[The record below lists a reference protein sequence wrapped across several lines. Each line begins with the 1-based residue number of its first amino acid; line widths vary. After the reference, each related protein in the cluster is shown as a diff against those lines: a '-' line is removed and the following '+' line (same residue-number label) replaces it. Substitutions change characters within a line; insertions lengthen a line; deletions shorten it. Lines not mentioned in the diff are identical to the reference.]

1 MSSFKEKLETIKLD
15 HENLSKNLTFANQ
28 YKKQHEEINREY
40 NKMFYQNEEL
50 NKIINYLSE
59 QNKKNMKII
68 E

>member
-15 HENLSKNLTFANQ
+15 YENLSNNLTFANQ

-40 NKMFYQNEEL
+40 NNLFHQNEEL